1 MDNRFKDRT
10 PSLLYQNLFSYKHGF
25 DLAGITIMAFPF
37 EDLEVYK
44 RSINLC
50 AQVESFLERQG
61 VTKTIADQF
70 SRAALSIPLNIA
82 EGNGRWHSGDKRQFF
97 RIARGSA
104 FECIPI
110 IEVLTIKSVITAKER
125 EELRNKLE
133 IIGKMLTRLIQAHDA
148 VESSSTKTKNLKK
161 F

>member
-1 MDNRFKDRT
+1 
-10 PSLLYQNLFSYKHGF
+10 
-25 DLAGITIMAFPF
+25 MAFPF

-44 RSINLC
+44 RSINFC
-50 AQVESFLERQG
+50 TQIESILERKG
-61 VTKTIADQF
+61 LTKTIADQL

-97 RIARGSA
+97 WIARGSA

-110 IEVLTIKSVITAKER
+110 IEILTIKSVVTATER
-125 EELRNKLE
+125 EELRSKLE
-133 IIGKMLTRLIQAHDA
+133 IIGKMLTRLVQAHDA
-148 VESSSTKTKNLKK
+148 AESCSTKIKNLKG

>member
-1 MDNRFKDRT
+1 MDNRSGSWTCRPFIY
-10 PSLLYQNLFSYKHGF
+10 SLLCLGSGLRF
-25 DLAGITIMAFPF
+25 ATPPCMAFPF

-50 AQVESFLERQG
+50 TQIETIIDRNG
-61 VTKTIADQF
+61 VSKTIADQL

-97 RIARGSA
+97 WIARGSA

-110 IEVLTIKSVITAKER
+110 IEILSIKSVISLKER
-125 EELRNKLE
+125 DEIRSKLQ
-133 IIGKMLTRLIQAHDA
+133 IIGKMLTRLSQAH
-148 VESSSTKTKNLKK
+148 EKQKERI
-161 F
+161 